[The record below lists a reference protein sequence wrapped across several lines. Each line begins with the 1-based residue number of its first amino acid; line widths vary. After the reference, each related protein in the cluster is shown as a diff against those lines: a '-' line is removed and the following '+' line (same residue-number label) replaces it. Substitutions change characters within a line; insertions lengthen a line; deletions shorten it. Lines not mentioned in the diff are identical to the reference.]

1 MMISDQTLRLL
12 ILNDSESEAER
23 LISMLHNAGKN
34 VRAQLVTAETM
45 EAQLQEQNWELLIA
59 EDSAAD
65 VDHCIQAIR
74 RHNKDVPV
82 ILQSDREGSHIA
94 VEGMKRGAS
103 DVVQLDQDQHLLLV
117 IDREVEN
124 RRQRQQRIQSDKK
137 RREAE
142 QRAHELLD
150 SSRDGIAFIQD
161 GLCLYV
167 NKSFAELLKYQDAE
181 EVECTPVIDLVEES
195 QQAEVKSFL
204 QEFTLQGGELEQQQY
219 KLRCVCSDDSIQELL
234 VSLNHGRFEE
244 EPCIELRTQS
254 NVQDQDMVEEMQKMK
269 QLDHGTGLYNRQYM
283 SKHLN
288 QLLNTEAPKAFVML
302 IEIDNFFEQVQ
313 PKVGLSASDD
323 VLKQIAELILPCL
336 GEKDILTRFADD
348 AFMVLSHLPTMDAV
362 QKCCESILKS
372 CGDSIIE
379 ANNKTVQVNASIG
392 VAVVNENS
400 SDSDTV
406 IDQAAEA
413 INSIRSEESEDAPK
427 IKIYEPK
434 RVGSEKTNADDIQK
448 AIAQGRFRLLFQP
461 VISLR
466 GSGEEFY
473 EVLLRMLDEHGEE
486 ISPAHFLDLAKSIGS
501 ATKLDRWVILESMK
515 TLAKQRS
522 QSPKTKLMIT
532 VSAESIQDRTLI
544 SWVSRVLQAA
554 KIGANSVA
562 FQISEKDAN
571 QNLKET
577 QSFIKEVQGIK
588 ASCVITNF
596 GCSLNPSNTIKHLE
610 TDLYKV
616 DGSFAMD
623 IQNNNQSPDALI
635 ALLGELHEAGK
646 TSFIPQVENAS
657 ILSSLWQAGVHYIQG
672 HYLQAPAPAMEYDFT
687 MDG

>member
-34 VRAQLVTAETM
+34 VRAQLVNAETM

-59 EDSAAD
+59 EDSCAD
-65 VDHCIQAIR
+65 VDHCIQVIR

-82 ILQSDREGSHIA
+82 ILQSDREGSHVA
-94 VEGMKRGAS
+94 VEGMKRGAC

-117 IDREVEN
+117 IDREMDN

-142 QRAHELLD
+142 QRAHDLLD

-167 NKSFAELLKYQDAE
+167 NSSFAELLKYSDAE
-181 EVECTPVIDLVEES
+181 EVECTPVIDLVESS
-195 QQAEVKSFL
+195 QQAEVKAFL
-204 QEFTLQGGELEQQQY
+204 QQFTLQGGEFEQQQY
-219 KLRCVCSDDSIQELL
+219 KLRCICADDSIQELT
-234 VSLNHGRFEE
+234 VSLSHGRFEE

-254 NVQDQDMVEEMQKMK
+254 NAQDQDLVEEMQKIK
-269 QLDHGTGLYNRQYM
+269 QLDHGTGLYNRQFM
-283 SKHLN
+283 NKHLN
-288 QLLNTEAPKAFVML
+288 SLLNSDTPQAFVLL
-302 IEIDNFFEQVQ
+302 IEIDHFFERVQ

-323 VLKQIAELILPCL
+323 VLKQVADIIQPCL
-336 GEKDILTRFADD
+336 GEKDILTRYADD
-348 AFMVLSHLPTMDAV
+348 AFMVLSQLPTMEAV
-362 QKCCESILKS
+362 QQCCQNILQS
-372 CGDSIIE
+372 CNDSIIE
-379 ANNKTVQVNASIG
+379 ANQKTVQISSSIG
-392 VAVVNENS
+392 IAVINENS
-400 SDSDTV
+400 TDSDTV

-413 INSIRSEESEDAPK
+413 ISKIRSDAENNSNT
-427 IKIYEPK
+427 IKVFEPE
-434 RVGSEKTNADDIQK
+434 RIGSNKTNADDIQK
-448 AIAQGRFRLLFQP
+448 AITQGRFRLLFQP

-473 EVLLRMLDEHGEE
+473 EVLLRMLDEQGEE

-501 ATKLDRWVILESMK
+501 AAKLDRWVILESMK

-522 QSPKTKLMIT
+522 QNPKTKLMIT
-532 VSAESIQDRTLI
+532 VSADSIQDRTLI
-544 SWVSRVLQAA
+544 AWVSRVLQAA
-554 KIGANSVA
+554 KIGASSVA

-571 QNLKET
+571 QNLKDT
-577 QSFIKEVQGIK
+577 QSFIKEVHAIK

-596 GCSLNPSNTIKHLE
+596 GCSLNPSNTIKHLDTE
-610 TDLYKV
+610 LYKV
-616 DGSFAMD
+616 DGSFALD

-635 ALLGELHEAGK
+635 ALLEELHEAGK

-672 HYLQAPAPAMEYDFT
+672 HYLQAPAPTMEYDFT